1 MVILHIGVNL
11 ATLGVVYNRTDV
23 KKCLNCG
30 TMLQDYERDRA
41 TSSPI
46 TSWLNDFRASIP
58 NWILVLLIFPLI
70 ILDGWLF
77 LVLIDYFNQLI
88 TTFIAATLL
97 AFLLN
102 YPTQV
107 LEKFKIR
114 RSYAVLIIFFTTIIS
129 LGLIALF
136 SLPWFIDQ
144 FEKFRSQIPIW
155 IDSSESQVEQ
165 LATIFQV
172 NFSDWNNDLQRTLK
186 TQIQLFLKSLP
197 NLALGTVGNFLQIFF
212 ILVLTVF
219 LGIFYKG
226 LLENTVETWFPNT
239 SPQVLR
245 SLRRNF
251 NSYVI
256 NQFTLGISLT
266 AFMIPTFW
274 FLNVPFYSL
283 FAIIIGIM
291 GLIPFGAILTIFL
304 IGFLL
309 SLKSIWLGLK
319 VLVVAMIIDQIIEN
333 TVTPRLLGTLTG
345 LNPIVV
351 LFSLMVGARIS
362 GYLGVLIAVP
372 ITATIKS
379 TLRLLS
385 QKSAVSLEESPME
398 NY

>member
-1 MVILHIGVNL
+1 
-11 ATLGVVYNRTDV
+11 
-23 KKCLNCG
+23 
-30 TMLQDYERDRA
+30 MLQEYERA
-41 TSSPI
+41 TDSPI
-46 TSWLNDFRASIP
+46 ASWLKDFQASIP
-58 NWILVLLIFPLI
+58 NWILVLLMFPLI

-77 LVLIDYFNQLI
+77 LVVIDYFNQLI

-107 LEKFKIR
+107 LEKLKVR
-114 RSYAVLIIFFTTIIS
+114 RSYAVLIVFFSTLIIFA
-129 LGLIALF
+129 LIALF
-136 SLPWFIDQ
+136 SLPLIIDQ
-144 FEKFRSQIPIW
+144 FEKFRNQIPMW
-155 IDSSESQVEQ
+155 IDSSESQLEQ
-165 LATIFQV
+165 LATIF
-172 NFSDWNNDLQRTLK
+172 NIDFSEWSDDLQRSLK
-186 TQIQLFLKSLP
+186 SQIQSFLKDLP
-197 NLALGTVGNFLQIFF
+197 NLALGTLGNFLQIFF

-226 LLENTVETWFPNT
+226 LLQNTVETWFPVT

-251 NSYVI
+251 NSYVV
-256 NQFTLGISLT
+256 NQFTLAISLT

-274 FLNVPFYSL
+274 LLNVPFYLL
-283 FAIIIGIM
+283 FALTIGIM
-291 GLIPFGAILTIFL
+291 GVIPFGAILTIFL
-304 IGFLL
+304 ISFLL
-309 SLKSIWLGLK
+309 GLKSIWLGLK

-385 QKSAVSLEESPME
+385 QKSSELLEEPSIK

>member
-1 MVILHIGVNL
+1 
-11 ATLGVVYNRTDV
+11 
-23 KKCLNCG
+23 
-30 TMLQDYERDRA
+30 MLKESKRDRA
-41 TSSPI
+41 TYSPI
-46 TSWLNDFRASIP
+46 ASWLKDFRATIP
-58 NWILVLLIFPLI
+58 NWILLLLIFPLI

-77 LVLIDYFNQLI
+77 LVFIDYFNQLI

-102 YPTQV
+102 YPTQI
-107 LEKFKIR
+107 LEKFQVR
-114 RSYAVLIIFFTTIIS
+114 RSYAVLIVFFTTVII
-129 LGLIALF
+129 LGLITLL
-136 SLPWFIDQ
+136 SLPFIIDQ
-144 FEKFRSQIPIW
+144 FEKFRNQIPIW
-155 IDSSESQVEQ
+155 IDSSEYQLEQ
-165 LATIFQV
+165 IAAIFQV
-172 NFSDWNNDLQRTLK
+172 NFSDWSNDLQRTLK

-219 LGIFYKG
+219 LSIFYKG
-226 LLENTVETWFPNT
+226 LLKNTIETWFPNT

-256 NQFTLGISLT
+256 NQFTLSLSLT

-274 FLNVPFYSL
+274 FLNVPFYLL
-283 FAIIIGIM
+283 FALTIGIM
-291 GLIPFGAILTIFL
+291 GLIPFGAILTIFI

-309 SLKSIWLGLK
+309 GLKSIWLGLK
-319 VLVVAMIIDQIIEN
+319 VLVVALIIDQIIEN

-362 GYLGVLIAVP
+362 GYFGVLIAVP

-379 TLRLLS
+379 TLRLSS
-385 QKSAVSLEESPME
+385 QKNSVSLEESPTE

>member
-1 MVILHIGVNL
+1 
-11 ATLGVVYNRTDV
+11 
-23 KKCLNCG
+23 
-30 TMLQDYERDRA
+30 MLQESERDRA
-41 TSSPI
+41 TYSPI
-46 TSWLNDFRASIP
+46 ASWLKDFRATIP

-77 LVLIDYFNQLI
+77 LVFIDYFNQLI

-107 LEKFKIR
+107 LEKLNVR
-114 RSYAVLIIFFTTIIS
+114 RGYAVLIVFFSTLIIF
-129 LGLIALF
+129 GLIALF
-136 SLPWFIDQ
+136 SLPWLIDQ
-144 FEKFRSQIPIW
+144 FEKFRTQIPIW
-155 IDSSESQVEQ
+155 IDSSEYQLEQ

-172 NFSDWNNDLQRTLK
+172 DFSEWSNDLQRSLK

-197 NLALGTVGNFLQIFF
+197 DLALGTVGNFLQIFF

-226 LLENTVETWFPNT
+226 LLENTVETWFPIT

-251 NSYVI
+251 NSYVV

-274 FLNVPFYSL
+274 FLNVPFYLL
-283 FAIIIGIM
+283 FALTIGIM

-304 IGFLL
+304 ISFLL
-309 SLKSIWLGLK
+309 GLKSIWLGLK
-319 VLVVAMIIDQIIEN
+319 VLVLALIIDQIIEN
-333 TVTPRLLGTLTG
+333 TITPRLLGTLTG

-385 QKSAVSLEESPME
+385 QKSSELLEESSMK